1 MRGLYEELVA
11 EAGVADVVAQRAHLT
26 NGIGTPDPN

>member
-1 MRGLYEELVA
+1 MIVNACLRHARG
-11 EAGVADVVAQRAHLT
+11 AGSDIVDVVT